1 MDIPVGS
8 LLSGYRV
15 LDISAEMG
23 AFCGKFLRDLGLDV
37 IKIEPPKGDPLRSHP
52 PFAEGHDNPEGSL
65 RFAYLNAGKQGITLD
80 LEKPGGRELL
90 LKLVEQADV
99 VIESYPPGY
108 LKSLDLDFPVLK
120 ERQEK
125 LIVVGLSGFGQ
136 TGPYAHF
143 RAPDIVTTAMSGLL
157 YVSGTPELPPCMP
170 PETQSYYYASIY
182 AAFGAMLA
190 LCANAARTEY
200 GGQADGVEPIAVS
213 GNFLWAPDPGE
224 MRVTTTVRKRGRRIG
239 LIDVELTQDGRTAV
253 RAAITMGVPEHHVPP
268 LLSDNPVVPL
278 MTPEPP
284 PGLEPIGPGHRM
296 ADVVHLAHG
305 CDIRPS
311 LTTFERRSDGGPPLI
326 EYWVKPKG
334 TAPDVLFALLCGDG
348 DHVDGAAFAAANL
361 RSASRGR
368 LSTRRAYSAADSR
381 YRPSAYSAA
390 ARRVLTLGSLISRK
404 TRAI

>member
-1 MDIPVGS
+1 MTSSTLFTDAMALTSAGD
-8 LLSGYRV
+8 GAYDGV
-15 LDISAEMG
+15 LNEHWTIG
-23 AFCGKFLRDLGLDV
+23 
-37 IKIEPPKGDPLRSHP
+37 PKVHG
-52 PFAEGHDNPEGSL
+52 
-65 RFAYLNAGKQGITLD
+65 
-80 LEKPGGRELL
+80 
-90 LKLVEQADV
+90 
-99 VIESYPPGY
+99 
-108 LKSLDLDFPVLK
+108 
-120 ERQEK
+120 
-125 LIVVGLSGFGQ
+125 
-136 TGPYAHF
+136 
-143 RAPDIVTTAMSGLL
+143 
-157 YVSGTPELPPCMP
+157 
-170 PETQSYYYASIY
+170 
-182 AAFGAMLA
+182 GAMLA

-296 ADVVHLAHG
+296 ADIVHLAHG

-334 TAPDVLFALLCGDG
+334 TAPDVLFALLCGDVSAPVTFG
-348 DHVDGAAFAAANL
+348 VNRFGWAPTVQLTAYLRATPADGWL
-361 RSASRGR
+361 
-368 LSTRRAYSAADSR
+368 
-381 YRPSAYSAA
+381 
-390 ARRVLTLGSLISRK
+390 RVLCTTTQIGQDWFDEDHIVVDCEGRIIVQ
-404 TRAI
+404 TRQLALVPAAQS